1 MWSFDDGDLTNFMI
15 DNFNLK
21 QFESEIIDENNYYP
35 FGLKH
40 KGYNGVIDY
49 LAYNKSYLGQEE
61 NEELGLNWLTFRFR
75 NYMPDIGRFFGVDPI
90 AEKFYYLSPYQ
101 TAHNNPI
108 WKIEL
113 EGLEGEPGQGDDHVN
128 DDEYYPS
135 SDDYGDYAYEHDLET
150 VVITASRDEAGTDE
164 EQGDDSWWDWFNWDA
179 FDASIWGDNRVEG
192 GHATRSS
199 REETRSHSW
208 NASDWYS
215 FNFDFKNWALNYVTD
230 FVIWTA
236 DVVEFVADYWKERN
250 KSDDNKEDNKD
261 SDSSE
266 APAEPDDDT
275 VKVKLY
281 DFHVT
286 DHYEYYSH
294 SQVRKV
300 NYRDST
306 VQSNDAKVVMERLAQ
321 DSINAYR
328 ERDDKRNNR

>member
-1 MWSFDDGDLTNFMI
+1 MRNFDDGDLTNFMI

-135 SDDYGDYAYEHDLET
+135 SDDYGDYAQEYEGES
-150 VVITASRDEAGTDE
+150 VVITVSRDEAGADE
-164 EQGDDSWWDWFNWDA
+164 DQGDDSWWDWFNWDA
-179 FDASIWGDNRVEG
+179 FDASTWGDNRG
-192 GHATRSS
+192 GDGHATRSS
-199 REETRSHSW
+199 RDETRSHSW

-215 FNFDFKNWALNYVTD
+215 FNFDFKKWALNYVTD

-236 DVVEFVADYWKERN
+236 DMVEFVADYWEERN
-250 KSDDNKEDNKD
+250 KNEKSGEENTSETGSNENTDSEKTYSVTISYVNKD
-261 SDSSE
+261 KIS
-266 APAEPDDDT
+266 APYGRQERPEIQVITAQRHGIKGQDT
-275 VKVKLY
+275 AQ
-281 DFHVT
+281 F
-286 DHYEYYSH
+286 
-294 SQVRKV
+294 RI
-300 NYRDST
+300 
-306 VQSNDAKVVMERLAQ
+306 DAAERLIRET
-321 DSINAYR
+321 DSIYKSY
-328 ERDDKRNNR
+328 E